1 MFKFLKHR
9 AELRRIAH
17 IIDFDCSFNIYP
29 TLWFQYNF
37 DGEVLNIKSDNNIFN
52 TPFVLKYKLNSTLT
66 INNKEISNNF
76 ANKFIFKAITNSY
89 KKLIER
95 KDFEKRII
103 KSRKEAKKFIDPFF
117 KNTSNEFNYSN
128 STQSRTSKR
137 TLDFNTDI
145 LFSDDSRSSSSSS
158 RNSDGD

>member
-29 TLWFQYNF
+29 TIWFQYNF

-52 TPFVLKYKLNSTLT
+52 TPFVLKYKLNSTLI
-66 INNKEISNNF
+66 INNKNISNNF
-76 ANKFIFKAITNSY
+76 SNKFIFKAISNSY

-95 KDFEKRII
+95 KDFEERII
-103 KSRKEAKKFIDPFF
+103 KFRKEAKKFIDPHFQ
-117 KNTSNEFNYSN
+117 NRSNEFYYSN
-128 STQSRTSKR
+128 PKGSISSKKIS
-137 TLDFNTDI
+137 DFNTDI
-145 LFSDDSRSSSSSS
+145 LFSDDSRVGSSY
-158 RNSDGD
+158 RNNDGD